1 MNLLDLL
8 DKKKNLFEHLF
19 YEFEMYLKTYAE
31 LGTTISPDQEDADFK
46 RNVLLESHAIHL
58 RNLIEFFNCE
68 KNCLNMDTVF
78 TGNHDLSFD
87 DSTIKAKQTIN
98 KTIDHLTKERYTWNQ
113 TEQDL
118 TIRFNAVIHLMYNY
132 YIVARIKSCISLLAN
147 NTDINANVY
156 SDLQDTG
163 IQARLQNLERVLHI
177 Q

>member
-1 MNLLDLL
+1 MILLDLL
-8 DKKKNLFEHLF
+8 EKKKNLFEHLF
-19 YEFEMYLKTYAE
+19 YEFEMYLKTYSE
-31 LGTTISPDQEDADFK
+31 LVTVSPNQEDADFK
-46 RNVLLESHAIHL
+46 RNVLLESHAVHL

-87 DSTIKAKQTIN
+87 DSSIKAKQTIN

-118 TIRFNAVIHLMYNY
+118 TIRFNAVIHLMYNH
-132 YIVARIKSCISLLAN
+132 YIVSRIKSCISLLAN
-147 NTDINANVY
+147 NTDINPDAC
-156 SDLQDTG
+156 SDLQDPS
-163 IQARLQNLERVLHI
+163 IQARLQNLGRVLQI

>member
-1 MNLLDLL
+1 
-8 DKKKNLFEHLF
+8 
-19 YEFEMYLKTYAE
+19 
-31 LGTTISPDQEDADFK
+31 
-46 RNVLLESHAIHL
+46 
-58 RNLIEFFNCE
+58 
-68 KNCLNMDTVF
+68 MDTVF

-98 KTIDHLTKERYTWNQ
+98 KTIDLLTKERYTWNQ